1 MNDFECD
8 SELKMCGGC
17 GKRFERKAALHSHL
31 QVCLKR
37 SVAIKEDNAKRIQ
50 GDDKQAGR
58 DSTCLFRDPMKPVGS
73 GKRKPPIVLRR
84 SRQVDVI
91 RRYSDDQV
99 GSIFVFNNFVR
110 IILCLV

>member
-8 SELKMCGGC
+8 SDLKMCGGC

-37 SVAIKEDNAKRIQ
+37 SVAIKEDNAKRTQ
-50 GDDKQAGR
+50 SDDKQAA
-58 DSTCLFRDPMKPVGS
+58 CLFRDPMKPVGS
-73 GKRKPPIVLRR
+73 VRRKPAIVLRR
-84 SRQVDVI
+84 SRQVAVT

-99 GSIFVFNNFVR
+99 VFVFINFVR
-110 IILCLV
+110 VIVCLV